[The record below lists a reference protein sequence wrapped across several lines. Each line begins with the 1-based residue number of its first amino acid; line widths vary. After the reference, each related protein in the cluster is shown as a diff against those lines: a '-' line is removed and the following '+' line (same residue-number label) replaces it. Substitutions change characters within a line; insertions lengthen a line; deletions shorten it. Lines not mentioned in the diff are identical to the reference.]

1 MLELSL
7 RVAGSI
13 PAVGRFRFIGT
24 SCRFL
29 LTDICENTTILV
41 SQPNL
46 VKRTLS
52 LWSILGGRQS
62 KKLTTSLVDFACV
75 LELLSLFE
83 GILTSV
89 VAV

>member
-1 MLELSL
+1 MEYNKFGLKTDEL
-7 RVAGSI
+7 A
-13 PAVGRFRFIGT
+13 
-24 SCRFL
+24 
-29 LTDICENTTILV
+29 E
-41 SQPNL
+41 PNQ
-46 VKRTLS
+46 RTLS

-89 VAV
+89 VVVVVVDLRF